1 MLIQETLL
9 SHKYLHFLIDFYR
22 LLAKDTNYSHHHEHQ
37 LLNV

>member
-9 SHKYLHFLIDFYR
+9 SHKYLHFLIDFYS
-22 LLAKDTNYSHHHEHQ
+22 LAKDTNYSHHHEHQ